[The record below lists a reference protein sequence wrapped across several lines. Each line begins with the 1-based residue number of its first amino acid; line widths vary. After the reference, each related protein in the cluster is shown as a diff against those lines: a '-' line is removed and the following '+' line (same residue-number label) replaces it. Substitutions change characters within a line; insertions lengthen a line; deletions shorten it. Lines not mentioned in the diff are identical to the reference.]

1 MESQAPRPIRVLIA
15 ALGGQGGGVLANW
28 IIKAAREAGFVAQG
42 SSIPGVAQR
51 TGATTYYIEVFPIAE
66 AELDGKKPVLAVY
79 PIKGDVDLLV
89 GGEMVEAGRMAT
101 IGYVTPGHTV
111 TVASS
116 HRTFT
121 LTERMAMDDGRY
133 PEGIIEPFLEGV
145 SQRSLLFDAEAAAL
159 EIGTAA
165 NALILGAVAG
175 AGVLPMAEEFYR
187 AAISGQGRAV
197 ERNLLGFE
205 AGLAK
210 WSEPSASVPSV
221 APLASVTPQAPGAAE
236 QPTAAAG
243 PVLPAPME
251 EAVGHF
257 PEASQ
262 TIVRL
267 ALGRLL
273 DFQGP
278 GYARL
283 FLDRLAAMPLGG
295 DAALT
300 SVLAKRLATWMTYE
314 DVIRVADLKT
324 RAEREDRVRLE
335 AGATPGQKVVIT
347 EFLKPGL
354 EQALD
359 LLPPFLAKGLEGLVR
374 GVKDKNKL
382 HVGLKVPTTKI
393 WGFVL
398 LRLLST
404 LRFWRPYSYRYSCE
418 QERIEGWLSRVGRA
432 AEKDAGLAT
441 EIIELSRLVK
451 GYGDTHRRGTE
462 NLAAVYEGLV
472 DPYLDAVEKGGLA
485 PAEAAR
491 LIRDGREAAL
501 AEPEGGK
508 LRELLDA
515 AQSGETTMSQEVA

>member
-1 MESQAPRPIRVLIA
+1 MEPQAPRPIRVLIA

-51 TGATTYYIEVFPIAE
+51 TGATTYYIEVFPLPE

-89 GGEMVEAGRMAT
+89 GGEMVEAGRMANM
-101 IGYVTPGHTV
+101 GYVTPGHTV

-116 HRTFT
+116 HRAFT
-121 LTERMAMDDGRY
+121 LPERMAMDDGRY

-145 SQRSLLFDAEAAAL
+145 SKSALLFDAEALAL
-159 EIGTAA
+159 DIGSAA
-165 NALILGAVAG
+165 NAVLLGAVAG
-175 AGVLPMAEEFYR
+175 AGVLPIAEEFYR

-197 ERNLLGFE
+197 ERNLRGFE

-210 WSEPSASVPSV
+210 WSEPSVPV
-221 APLASVTPQAPGAAE
+221 APVAPRTAE
-236 QPTAAAG
+236 EPAAATG
-243 PVLPAPME
+243 PVLPASME
-251 EAVGHF
+251 EAVARY
-257 PEASQ
+257 PEASRA
-262 TIVRL
+262 IVKM

-283 FLDRLAAMPLGG
+283 FLDRLAAMPLGD

-300 SVLAKRLATWMTYE
+300 SLLAKRLATWMTYE

-324 RAEREDRVRLE
+324 RAEREARVRLE
-335 AGATPGQKVVIT
+335 AGAAPGQKVVIT

-359 LLPPFLAKGLEGLVR
+359 LLPPFLAKRLEGLVE
-374 GVKDKNKL
+374 GVEDKNKL

-393 WGFVL
+393 WGFAL
-398 LRLLST
+398 LRMLSA
-404 LRFWRPYSYRYSCE
+404 LRFWRPYSYRYRRE

-432 AEKDAGLAT
+432 AGKDAALAA
-441 EIIELSRLVK
+441 EIVELSRLVK
-451 GYGDTHRRGTE
+451 GYGDTHRRGTG
-462 NLAAVYEGLV
+462 NLMAVYEGLV

-491 LIRDGREAAL
+491 LIRDGRDAAL
-501 AEPEGGK
+501 AEPDGGK
-508 LRELLDA
+508 LGELLDA
-515 AQSGETTMSQEVA
+515 VRAGAAKLRREVA

>member
-1 MESQAPRPIRVLIA
+1 MEPQALRPIRVLIA

-51 TGATTYYIEVFPIAE
+51 TGATTYYIEVFPLPE
-66 AELDGKKPVLAVY
+66 AELGGKKPVLAIY

-89 GGEMVEAGRMAT
+89 GGEMVEAGRMANL
-101 IGYVTPGHTV
+101 GYVTPGHTV

-116 HRTFT
+116 HRAFT

-133 PEGIIEPFLEGV
+133 PEGTIEPFLEGV
-145 SQRSLLFDAEAAAL
+145 SKSALLFDAEALAL
-159 EIGTAA
+159 EIGSAA
-165 NALILGAVAG
+165 NAVLLGAVAG
-175 AGVLPMAEEFYR
+175 AGVLPVAEAFYR

-210 WSEPSASVPSV
+210 WSEPPVPVSPVSPV
-221 APLASVTPQAPGAAE
+221 APRTAE
-236 QPTAAAG
+236 EPAAASA
-243 PVLPAPME
+243 PALPAPLE
-251 EAVGHF
+251 EAVARH
-257 PEASQ
+257 PEASRA
-262 TIVRL
+262 IVGM
-267 ALGRLL
+267 ALGRLV

-283 FLDRLAAMPLGG
+283 FLDRLAALPLKD

-300 SVLAKRLATWMTYE
+300 STLAKRLATWMTYE

-335 AGATPGQKVVIT
+335 AGAAPGQKVVIT

-359 LLPPFLAKGLEGLVR
+359 LLPPFLAKGLEGLAR
-374 GVKDKNKL
+374 GVEDKNKL
-382 HVGLKVPTTKI
+382 HVGLKLPTTKI

-404 LRFWRPYSYRYSCE
+404 LRFWRPYSYRYRCE
-418 QERIEGWLSRVGRA
+418 QERIEGWLFRVGRA
-432 AEKDAGLAT
+432 AKMDAALAT

-451 GYGDTHRRGTE
+451 GYGDTHRRGTK
-462 NLAAVYEGLV
+462 NLATVYERLV
-472 DPYLDAVEKGGLA
+472 HPQLDAIEKGGLA
-485 PAEAAR
+485 AAEGAR
-491 LIRDGREAAL
+491 LIRDAREAAL

-508 LRELLDA
+508 LREFLDA
-515 AQSGETTMSQEVA
+515 GQAGEANLTREVA

>member
-1 MESQAPRPIRVLIA
+1 MEPQAPRPIRVLIA

-28 IIKAAREAGFVAQG
+28 IIKAAREAGFVVQG

-51 TGATTYYIEVFPIAE
+51 TGATTYYIEVFPLPE

-89 GGEMVEAGRMAT
+89 GGEMVEAGRMANM
-101 IGYVTPGHTV
+101 GYVTPGHTV

-116 HRTFT
+116 HRAFT
-121 LTERMAMDDGRY
+121 LPERMAMDDGRY
-133 PEGIIEPFLEGV
+133 PEGIIEPFLEGF
-145 SQRSLLFDAEAAAL
+145 SKSALLFDAEALAL
-159 EIGTAA
+159 EIGSAA
-165 NALILGAVAG
+165 NAVLLGAVAG
-175 AGVLPMAEEFYR
+175 AGVLPIAKEFYR
-187 AAISGQGRAV
+187 AAISGQRRAV

-210 WSEPSASVPSV
+210 WSEPPAKSAPR
-221 APLASVTPQAPGAAE
+221 TAE
-236 QPTAAAG
+236 KPVEATG
-243 PVLPAPME
+243 PILPAPME
-251 EAVGHF
+251 EAVARY

-262 TIVRL
+262 AIVGM

-283 FLDRLAAMPLGG
+283 FLDRLAALPLKD
-295 DAALT
+295 DADLT

-335 AGATPGQKVVIT
+335 AGAAPGQKVVIT

-359 LLPPFLAKGLEGLVR
+359 LLPPFLAKGLEGLVQ
-374 GVKDKNKL
+374 GVEDKNKL

-393 WGFVL
+393 WGFAL
-398 LRLLST
+398 LRMLSA
-404 LRFWRPYSYRYSCE
+404 LRFWRPYSYRYRCE

-432 AEKDAGLAT
+432 AGKDAALAA
-441 EIIELSRLVK
+441 EIVELSRLVK
-451 GYGDTHRRGTE
+451 GYGDTHRRGTG
-462 NLAAVYEGLV
+462 NLMAVYEGLV

-491 LIRDGREAAL
+491 LIRDGRDAAL
-501 AEPEGGK
+501 AEPDGGK
-508 LRELLDA
+508 LGELLDA
-515 AQSGETTMSQEVA
+515 VRAGAAKLRREVA